1 MQKIRT
7 IDELREA
14 IRDLEHQNYVNE
26 QQMRQKVADIAD
38 RLKPI
43 NLVKGLF
50 SNLVIAPSSNESDQ
64 QSLAKFAKG
73 LQLANRARQLALS
86 AVPTEVAAV
95 RLTSKNVKV
104 RKRASRRKPK

>member
-26 QQMRQKVADIAD
+26 QQMRQRVADIAD
-38 RLKPI
+38 RLKPV

-50 SNLVIAPSSNESDQ
+50 SNLWGHSEVKTNLVRMAAGMVTSFLVKKFFKKKIA
-64 QSLAKFAKG
+64 
-73 LQLANRARQLALS
+73 R
-86 AVPTEVAAV
+86 
-95 RLTSKNVKV
+95 
-104 RKRASRRKPK
+104 